1 MLFLLVAFIDTL
13 TLLGTCEKIKV
24 LNKMLTKVNK
34 DSMETFLLG
43 DINVNYLVKSSHKEI
58 KELFITHG
66 LHQLVKLPTRVT
78 QETKSLIDVI
88 MTNTRSNVHHTKVLP
103 LSLSDHDC
111 VMCVRKINHRKMPF
125 RTITCRD
132 YSKYNHTVL
141 ARDIENYDWNSV
153 YAETNVN
160 IAQDYMEQELAT
172 IIDRHAPK
180 VTKRAKG
187 RKCPWLTYE
196 IKTLINTRDK
206 VLRKA

>member
-88 MTNTRSNVHHTKVLP
+88 MTNTRSNVHHTKVLA
-103 LSLSDHDC
+103 LSLSDHDF

-125 RTITCRD
+125 RAITCRD
-132 YSKYNHTVL
+132 YSKYSHTVL
-141 ARDIENYDWNSV
+141 ARDIDNYDWNSV
-153 YAETNVN
+153 STETNVN
-160 IAQDYMEQELAT
+160 TAL
-172 IIDRHAPK
+172 
-180 VTKRAKG
+180 
-187 RKCPWLTYE
+187 
-196 IKTLINTRDK
+196 N
-206 VLRKA
+206 

>member
-1 MLFLLVAFIDTL
+1 M
-13 TLLGTCEKIKV
+13 
-24 LNKMLTKVNK
+24 
-34 DSMETFLLG
+34 
-43 DINVNYLVKSSHKEI
+43 
-58 KELFITHG
+58 
-66 LHQLVKLPTRVT
+66 T

-141 ARDIENYDWNSV
+141 ARDIENYDWNPV
-153 YAETNVN
+153 YTETNVN
-160 IAQDYMEQELAT
+160 IALNYMEQGLSS

-180 VTKRAKG
+180 IRKCVKD
-187 RKCPWLTYE
+187 RKCP
-196 IKTLINTRDK
+196 
-206 VLRKA
+206 